1 MLYFNLEM
9 INKANI
15 LLVSGLA
22 LLPLEEK
29 QVNSLRSPQLKGKA
43 KLLLLYIERPLVE
56 NGVLSNDHSARKC

>member
-15 LLVSGLA
+15 LVVSGLA

-29 QVNSLRSPQLKGKA
+29 QVNSLLSPQLKGKN
-43 KLLLLYIERPLVE
+43 K
-56 NGVLSNDHSARKC
+56 NSSALHRKTPCGEWCALK

>member
-15 LLVSGLA
+15 LVVSGLA

-29 QVNSLRSPQLKGKA
+29 QVNSLRSPQLKGKI
-43 KLLLLYIERPLVE
+43 KLDA
-56 NGVLSNDHSARKC
+56 GRKIFFDIIF